1 MIWPPWPWSLA
12 LSWETNSQAEIF
24 NSLGFQFWGNVLSW
38 PLVTEN
44 KMSHSLPQPKRQ
56 GGGETNLSPWY
67 CKIQCVRHC
76 PEAASLHLIKLIGL
90 IDCQTKSTWF
100 LDSWRNVRVEETDK
114 ARKQIEATTAVWS
127 TNTSEL
133 GQTCFF
139 RIGKWSCLHCWF
151 CLSAE
156 AECT

>member
-1 MIWPPWPWSLA
+1 MICPPWPWSLA

-56 GGGETNLSPWY
+56 GGGETKTEPAVLQNPM
-67 CKIQCVRHC
+67 
-76 PEAASLHLIKLIGL
+76 
-90 IDCQTKSTWF
+90 CQTLSWSCFPSFDKIDWLDWLPNKIYMVPRFMEKSNSGGDRQT
-100 LDSWRNVRVEETDK
+100 
-114 ARKQIEATTAVWS
+114 RKQIEATTAVWS

-139 RIGKWSCLHCWF
+139 RIGKWSCLHCRF

-156 AECT
+156 AECS